1 MCAVLAMLQPSPS
14 EATHLCTSHNTRH
27 AASQKVRHARTC
39 ACTHMPENFSG
50 CDNKRTFTAKSRYEG
65 MPVKRSTVRRQKRSR
80 ARLNLVLESC
90 GTKNETTKRMAAM
103 RRPSAWR
110 QRDDQAHG
118 GNETTK
124 RMAAMRRPSAW
135 RQSVTPAHQEKRL
148 LQHLENTRPKST
160 QLQDRRT
167 QTASQQPPWLKRVH
181 IKQHAHFM
189 HIR

>member
-110 QRDDQAHG
+110 Q
-118 GNETTK
+118 
-124 RMAAMRRPSAW
+124 
-135 RQSVTPAHQEKRL
+135 SVTPAHQEKRL